1 MSLTKRPKIEIPKT
15 KTEWLMDII
24 GYIALALIVVVLFMN
39 WRELP
44 SEVPAHFD
52 GSGNVD
58 RWGSKWELLIL
69 PGIGIATHFFLMI
82 LEKFPET
89 HNYPARINESNAEF
103 FYRNSRQTLNYMR
116 NIINILF
123 AYIVYRTIAIALGE
137 TTTIGWPFFF
147 IMAALFVV
155 LIWKMVKIFRIR

>member
-1 MSLTKRPKIEIPKT
+1 MSLTKRPKMEIPKT
-15 KTEWLMDII
+15 KAEWLMDMI
-24 GYIALALIVVVLFMN
+24 GYIALAIMLIVLFMN

-44 SEVPAHFD
+44 NEVPAHFD

-69 PGIGIATHFFLMI
+69 PGIGIVMHFFLMI
-82 LEKFPET
+82 FENFPET
-89 HNYPARINESNAEF
+89 HNYPARINESNAEV

-123 AYIVYRTIAIALGE
+123 AYIVYRSVTIALGDAA
-137 TTTIGWPFFF
+137 TIGWPFFV
-147 IMAALFVV
+147 IMAALFGV
-155 LIWKMVKIFRIR
+155 LIWKMIKIMRIK

>member
-15 KTEWLMDII
+15 KSEWLMDIL
-24 GYIALALIVVVLFMN
+24 GYIALALMLAVLFMN

-44 SEVPAHFD
+44 SEVPAHF
-52 GSGNVD
+52 GGNGDVD

-69 PGIGIATHFFLMI
+69 PGIGIAMHIFLMI

-89 HNYPARINESNAEF
+89 HNYPAHFNESNAEV

-123 AYIVYRTIAIALGE
+123 AYIVYRTIVIALE
-137 TTTIGWPFFF
+137 EATTIGWPFFV
-147 IMAALFVV
+147 ILAALFVV
-155 LIWKMVKIFRIR
+155 LIWKMIRIFRIK